1 MPTSNTENKGFIP
14 LVRRALYRA
23 RFPILTVALVYFV
36 SVVVG
41 ILMVQSGNA
50 FAISTRNQIVSGA
63 QSSPALVSLGQGS
76 RLQAA
81 LFDFGGNLFAGVS
94 SFLAGLGVVFPY
106 PFIAY
111 RGWVGGIVSIDGT
124 GASRLADARQAVYYL
139 VTLVLQLIPYTLAG
153 GAGVNL
159 GLSLYR
165 QKPYYQG
172 KKWLG
177 VSKVALGDA
186 LRIFLLTVPLFL
198 IASLWEFLMV

>member
-1 MPTSNTENKGFIP
+1 MKTENKGFIP
-14 LVRRALYRA
+14 LLRRALYRA

-36 SVVVG
+36 SVAVG
-41 ILMVQSGNA
+41 ILMVHTGNV
-50 FAISTRNQIVSGA
+50 FAISTRDQIVSGA
-63 QSSPALVSLGQGS
+63 QSSPTLVSLDQGN

-81 LFDFGGNLFAGVS
+81 LLDFGGNLFAGVS
-94 SFLAGLGVVFPY
+94 SFLGGLGVVFPY

-111 RGWVGGIVSIDGT
+111 RGWVGGIVSINGSH
-124 GASRLADARQAVYYL
+124 ASRLADAGTAVYYL

-165 QKPYYQG
+165 RKPYYQG

-177 VSKVALGDA
+177 ISREAIWDA
-186 LRIFLLTVPLFL
+186 LRIFLLVVPLFL